1 MPSFTMNPLAPI
13 VLSRSGALSLTGD
26 EARVIIRGLVFTQAK
41 YYLSNT
47 SALTNSSGG
56 VAESLF
62 RLLPAVAA
70 ASSAASGTNLADK
83 TTTEAALLTVLN
95 ALATIYVKAN
105 AAAVALGIA
114 QITYNGGGTNGA
126 GTVAAVTQSVSATAT
141 GVPTIAFNAALVAI
155 NTAIANLM
163 MLVDKIAIAT
173 GIAPLNPVLS
183 IVAPPLVATPWR
195 DTYLATI
202 PAVVIATGT
211 AVAALAVLATDA
223 NAALVV
229 WTNDVA
235 TISVR
240 LNAALA
246 GPTVAPVIVQ

>member
-1 MPSFTMNPLAPI
+1 MPSITMTPLAPM

-26 EARVIIRGLVFTQAK
+26 EVRVIIRGLIFTQAK
-41 YYLSNT
+41 YYLSAT

-56 VAESLF
+56 VAETLF

-70 ASSAASGTNLADK
+70 VSSSATGSNLADK
-83 TTTEAALLTVLN
+83 TTAEAALLTVLN
-95 ALATIYVKAN
+95 ALATIYAKAN

-114 QITYNGGGTNGA
+114 QVTYNGGGTNGA

-141 GVPTIAFNAALVAI
+141 GVPAIAFNVALVAI
-155 NTAIANLM
+155 NTAIATLM
-163 MLVDKIAIAT
+163 MLVDKIAYAT

-195 DTYLATI
+195 DTYLTTI

-211 AVAALAVLATDA
+211 AAATLAVLATEA

-229 WTNDVA
+229 WANDIA
-235 TISVR
+235 TTAVR

-246 GPTVAPVIVQ
+246 GPTVALVIVQ